1 MIKPLFILT
10 TTFMLLS
17 NHSTAQENDRRFR
30 ILQPSEMSQ
39 AQQALVKSIQSG
51 PRASV
56 AGSAAN
62 SGGGTVGSP
71 FNVFLRSPELGEH
84 LQQVGSYIRFR
95 STLGFKLNE
104 LAILMV
110 ARHWTSQYEWFAH
123 HRLALQAGLDPT
135 TAEAI
140 SKGVRPATMAP
151 DEELIYQFTSELLET
166 MKVSDQTFAAVK
178 DRFGEQGVMDLIAV
192 AGYYV
197 LISMV
202 LNVDRTPVPGNA
214 APPLPALPPR
224 QAASR

>member
-135 TAEAI
+135 IAEAI

-151 DEELIYQFTSELLET
+151 DEEL
-166 MKVSDQTFAAVK
+166 TFQSK
-178 DRFGEQGVMDLIAV
+178 L
-192 AGYYV
+192 
-197 LISMV
+197 
-202 LNVDRTPVPGNA
+202 
-214 APPLPALPPR
+214 
-224 QAASR
+224 